1 MSDWNSAILTKKGL
15 NLQAKV
21 EAGETLL
28 NVTKIQLGSGILD
41 ANEDSSN
48 LIALKKSEKDIE
60 ISDKIPQDGG
70 LCTISGVISNQDINI
85 GFYVK
90 EMGLFATDPDEGE
103 ILYMYTTDN
112 KPDYLPA
119 KSTNKV
125 VNASYNIDVAIS
137 NSELITA
144 KINQV
149 GLVTVEIMQHNITE
163 HDSSEVAHTNLF
175 KNLFNTTTVTAEAI
189 KNKIKEY
196 ARDVNFIVQS
206 FNNIEEMKQSTNLK
220 VGELVKTQG
229 FHTSGDGGCADYII
243 VNDIEEETEYI
254 PIQNGLYALMIKPNL
269 TINFKQVGG
278 KAGEGENNNSEL
290 LQNLINSL
298 YKKRA
303 TIIFDDTFYFYEPV
317 YCEKITAI
325 TFQGTSIYTDIP
337 NVVYLGTG
345 YFLSCNAMHSVT
357 FKNITIKGN
366 GENYGLSTGNTSS
379 YSVWY
384 IDSTLANFKGPLAI
398 NTSAYTYIFG
408 LTFIINQDAEFLVRI
423 GNPDKRTNMEGV
435 YFRDC
440 KISGGDYN
448 NCDLIQVHN
457 ISVMRFLNCDFANTS
472 GHWIYF
478 NNTVGKIYRVEF
490 NQCSFTRSKKGIGI
504 KMPISNSLQF
514 LTIKDCGFSLSGEWE
529 DGENK
534 LIYVEDNNVGDIRG
548 VRIENITI
556 QQLKDTYIPD
566 YFFYG
571 GNRNNVFDVDIS
583 FKRPLNTP
591 LNKFMVTGIKADDG
605 KIPVTAGDKI
615 DNSTI
620 ELIKTFNN
628 IIISG
633 SFHTTEEI
641 LQYEEIFTVNQTLF
655 SIAKNNINFV
665 VYSAN
670 GDVYPLYIENNICK
684 TRKTIPINTTV
695 YFYSMAYAI

>member
-1 MSDWNSAILTKKGL
+1 MIQDQTTKVIYVGNGQTTHFPFKFKYNDKAHIHVAIYDIDTQVQTELTKDFFIDSEKNEVIYPGYQSGQEPPEAQIPPVLQANQKLVIYRQTPLTQEIDFGSKYPLPFVENGTDKNTMISQEMKEALERSVKVDMGSEVKPDELLKDL
-15 NLQAKV
+15 NLKVYQTTQAAEEGKQAL
-21 EAGETLL
+21 EETKANAEQASINAQSVNIRTFA
-28 NVTKIQLGSGILD
+28 NV
-41 ANEDSSN
+41 
-48 LIALKKSEKDIE
+48 
-60 ISDKIPQDGG
+60 
-70 LCTISGVISNQDINI
+70 
-85 GFYVK
+85 
-90 EMGLFATDPDEGE
+90 
-103 ILYMYTTDN
+103 
-112 KPDYLPA
+112 
-119 KSTNKV
+119 
-125 VNASYNIDVAIS
+125 
-137 NSELITA
+137 
-144 KINQV
+144 
-149 GLVTVEIMQHNITE
+149 
-163 HDSSEVAHTNLF
+163 
-175 KNLFNTTTVTAEAI
+175 
-189 KNKIKEY
+189 
-196 ARDVNFIVQS
+196 
-206 FNNIEEMKQSTNLK
+206 EEMKQVSNLK
-220 VGELVKTQG
+220 AGALVKTQG
-229 FHTSGDGGCADYII
+229 FYTAGDGGEADYII

-254 PIQNGLYALMIKPNL
+254 PIQNNLYALMIKPNL

-278 KAGEGENNNSEL
+278 KALEGENNNSSL

-345 YFLSCNAMHSVT
+345 YLLSCNGMHSVT

-366 GENYGLSTGNTSS
+366 GENYGLSTGNTNS

-384 IDSTLANFKGPLAI
+384 IDSTLANFKGALAI

-423 GNPDKRTNMEGV
+423 GNPDKQTNMEGV

-440 KISGGDYN
+440 KISGGDYH

-504 KMPISNSLQF
+504 KMPISNSFQF

-529 DGENK
+529 GGENK
-534 LIYVEDNNVGDIRG
+534 LICVEDNNVGDIRG
-548 VRIENITI
+548 VKIENITI

-628 IIISG
+628 VILSG
-633 SFHTTEEI
+633 AFHTTEAIEAYGEVFNI
-641 LQYEEIFTVNQTLF
+641 NQTLF
-655 SIAKNNINFV
+655 SITKSNINFV

-695 YFYSMAYAI
+695 YFYSMVYAI